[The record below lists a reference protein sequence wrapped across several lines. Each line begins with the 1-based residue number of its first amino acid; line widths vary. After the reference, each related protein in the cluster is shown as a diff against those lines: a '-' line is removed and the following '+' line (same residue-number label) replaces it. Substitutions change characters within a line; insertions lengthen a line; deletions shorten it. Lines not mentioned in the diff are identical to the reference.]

1 MKKKDLFESAE
12 KLDRKHLAQ
21 VMGGIGILPVFDSL
35 NGDNGDS
42 LSEDNGDSVHSDN
55 GDSEYWD
62 NGDSDRVDNGDSRY
76 RDN

>member
-21 VMGGIGILPVFDSL
+21 VLGGIGVPKFDSL

-55 GDSEYWD
+55 GP
-62 NGDSDRVDNGDSRY
+62 
-76 RDN
+76 